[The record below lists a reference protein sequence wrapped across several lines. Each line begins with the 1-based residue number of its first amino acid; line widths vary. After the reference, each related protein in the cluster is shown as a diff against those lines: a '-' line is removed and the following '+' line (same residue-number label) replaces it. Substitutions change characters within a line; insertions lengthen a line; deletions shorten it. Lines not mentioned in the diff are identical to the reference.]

1 MRRHPERMVSFSP
14 EVEEHRNQL
23 RRFLYERLY
32 LSPDLKPEK
41 ETAERTVRE
50 LFDYWTKRPQAL
62 PASYQ
67 EKTRHEPLPRVV
79 CDYIAG
85 MTDNFIQE
93 QHAALCGKKTVAR

>member
-1 MRRHPERMVSFSP
+1 MVSFSS
-14 EVEEHRNQL
+14 EVEGHRNQL
-23 RRFLYERLY
+23 RQFLYDRLY
-32 LSPDLKPEK
+32 CSSDLQPEK
-41 ETAERTVRE
+41 DTAERTVAE
-50 LFDYWTKRPQAL
+50 LFDYLTGSPQAL

-93 QHAALCGKKTVAR
+93 QHATLCGKKMVAR

>member
-1 MRRHPERMVSFSP
+1 M
-14 EVEEHRNQL
+14 
-23 RRFLYERLY
+23 
-32 LSPDLKPEK
+32 PEK
-41 ETAERTVRE
+41 DAAERTVRE
-50 LFDYWTKRPQAL
+50 LFDYWTTRPQAL

-93 QHAALCGKKTVAR
+93 QHAALCGKKTVAP